1 MSIAVVG
8 QHFSVI
14 KSIFFIKKSEG
25 KIREC
30 IKASAALHV
39 NISCTSP

>member
-8 QHFSVI
+8 QHFSVNI
-14 KSIFFIKKSEG
+14 SICFVKKSVG

-30 IKASAALHV
+30 TKASVALHV
-39 NISCTSP
+39 NISCISA

>member
-8 QHFSVI
+8 QHFSVN
-14 KSIFFIKKSEG
+14 KSVCFIKKSEG

-30 IKASAALHV
+30 IKASATLNV